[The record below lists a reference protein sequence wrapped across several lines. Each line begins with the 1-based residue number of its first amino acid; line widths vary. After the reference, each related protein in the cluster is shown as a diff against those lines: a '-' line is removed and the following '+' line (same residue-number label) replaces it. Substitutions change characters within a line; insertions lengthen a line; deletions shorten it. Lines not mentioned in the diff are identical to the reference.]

1 MNDGDLA
8 HVFTF
13 GVLLG
18 DFFDMIAQ
26 KSGILPVLILTVYK
40 LVAKRPAHTTTKTQL
55 TQHTQPKWAS
65 ATLPLSGFGPLPPWV
80 EQRRH

>member
-1 MNDGDLA
+1 MNDDDLA

-13 GVLLG
+13 GVLSG

-26 KSGILPVLILTVYK
+26 KSAILPVLILMSTSM
-40 LVAKRPAHTTTKTQL
+40 VAKRPAHTTTKTQL

-65 ATLPLSGFGPLPPWV
+65 AGLPPSGFGPLPPWV